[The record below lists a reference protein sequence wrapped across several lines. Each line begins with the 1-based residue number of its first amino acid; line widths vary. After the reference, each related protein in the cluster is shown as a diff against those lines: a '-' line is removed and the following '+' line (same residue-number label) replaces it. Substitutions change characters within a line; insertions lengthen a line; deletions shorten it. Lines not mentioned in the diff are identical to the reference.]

1 MSYAASESEVGAT
14 AEMMDQAC
22 DQFRAHELSPLK
34 SLLQAMEASFAC
46 IRESLKGVGHTH
58 TPAYPALKDREE
70 VIASIKEVY
79 AFFYPEAK
87 ARVSEYKLAE
97 MCPDVEVQFQP
108 DEQTEEVL
116 EQVHAASAE
125 IKARLRFLPQHA
137 IDTMQDTL
145 DMFLPPKFLD
155 ISKLLV
161 EVDSVRCFIFTA
173 LNANPSSEG
182 KGNEADWGA
191 VLELLDCLGFV
202 LEKLYGALLTAP
214 QFGGV
219 GGSDSDSD
227 SDAESDSDDYDD
239 DGDDAEEDG
248 GFISDE
254 DAGSE

>member
-1 MSYAASESEVGAT
+1 MHSGESEGCWA
-14 AEMMDQAC
+14 
-22 DQFRAHELSPLK
+22 
-34 SLLQAMEASFAC
+34 
-46 IRESLKGVGHTH
+46 HTH
-58 TPAYPALKDREE
+58 
-70 VIASIKEVY
+70 
-79 AFFYPEAK
+79 
-87 ARVSEYKLAE
+87 ARVPSAQGSGRGHCFHQGSVRVLLPGGQGTRVKLAE